1 MNWQVQPCLKDYL
14 LGIGWNI
21 FRQQI
26 RLCGCSLGSP
36 QKLGQLRKNAPLLIA
51 IAIAIVVVLY
61 FVIDILDDVVI
72 EGNPAASEPLISL
85 IISIARGVTS
95 TVRSFGY
102 PGVFFLMFL
111 ETSSLP
117 IPSEVIL
124 PYAGYLSFTG
134 QFDAWIVIA
143 VATFAGIFGALIDY
157 YIGLKGVQT
166 LIKHK
171 FWGKIILTAGQL
183 EVAEKWFGKHGSLM
197 VFASRLIPGFRT
209 TFSFPAGAAKMPI
222 KKFLAYTT
230 AGCLVWNVVL
240 VYLGWYLGQNW
251 KEVAGVSRYLIL
263 ASVVVVVVVVAAYI
277 LVRRRNMRK
286 QKPQTAVEASQ
297 V

>member
-1 MNWQVQPCLKDYL
+1 MK
-14 LGIGWNI
+14 
-21 FRQQI
+21 
-26 RLCGCSLGSP
+26 S
-36 QKLGQLRKNAPLLIA
+36 
-51 IAIAIVVVLY
+51 
-61 FVIDILDDVVI
+61 
-72 EGNPAASEPLISL
+72 
-85 IISIARGVTS
+85 
-95 TVRSFGY
+95 
-102 PGVFFLMFL
+102 
-111 ETSSLP
+111 SSLP

-143 VATFAGIFGALIDY
+143 VATFAGIFGALVDY

-171 FWGKIILTAGQL
+171 FWGKIILTTGQL
-183 EVAEKWFGKHGSLM
+183 EVAEKWFCKHGSIM

-222 KKFLAYTT
+222 KKFLIYTT
-230 AGCLVWNVVL
+230 AGCLLWNAIL

-263 ASVVVVVVVVAAYI
+263 AAVVAAAVLIAAYI

-286 QKPQTAVEASQ
+286 QMPRTAAEASQ
-297 V
+297 A